1 MIIQYRSIGEL
12 LIEEKGIEDKQSPA
26 YKRFIL
32 RQLCSELH
40 EYKTQDDTYGRLL
53 VLNLDLA
60 SKQAKFRL
68 EDELTHE
75 KADKTMLFRKPAPN
89 DPNIFATTNALG
101 SILGFSLWHA
111 LDDKEINNIG
121 WSRPDKAAA
130 FKEFLDQI
138 RDSFFIKTE
147 TGFLLNRECLE
158 PEQREGFPD
167 ISDDE
172 LFPPGLKSSDY
183 NKILKKQL
191 DDYHKNGLKDLYSE
205 KQGFALHVD
214 GKPLLEGE
222 YGLEYLDYLYYR
234 VVESRYAKEI
244 KGICHICTNDGIVGS
259 EVSLKQKFY
268 GTTNPLYF
276 DGVSKNKTY
285 TSFGIC
291 QDCDNQLLVGMSHA
305 ATNLKFRIMNLDCII
320 IPNVNKQTG
329 LVERSELEAI
339 VRSLGR
345 SQNRKQTIR
354 NDINTMKNL
363 SKRCSGFNLFFFYK
377 EAMKQEFKIIGLIRD
392 ISFTDLA
399 QKTEALENMT
409 YETEI
414 YKIGEYWDLSVE
426 KLRHLILPQVKSKK
440 QDDYNPVSKQIT
452 QLVSR
457 YLKGQDFHYPEL
469 IRSFVNIW
477 SQAEYSSKDKYW
489 EHDLAPFMMGLYF
502 KHLHDFNMLKGVKAM
517 QNQDPASAQLDPKN
531 HEKYLEY
538 FQNHAFVFQ
547 DAANS
552 KFYRGLFLLGVLIAR
567 IENAEFQKT
576 KKKTFSNRLNFK
588 GISPRKIKSIYNT
601 VEEYLKI
608 RDVWPDN
615 QALAFCSESM
625 MGMEESN
632 LMPQEVVYYL
642 LAGRAYENYLG
653 IMFSK
658 SKQEEKESEEDKN
671 D

>member
-1 MIIQYRSIGEL
+1 MIIQYRSIGDL
-12 LIEEKGIEDKQSPA
+12 LIEEKGIENKQSPA

-32 RQLCSELH
+32 SQFCSELH
-40 EYKTQDDTYGRLL
+40 EYKIGEDSYSRLL
-53 VLNLDLA
+53 ALNLDLA

-68 EDELTHE
+68 EDELTNE
-75 KADKTMLFRKPAPN
+75 RADMIMLFWKPAPN
-89 DPNIFATTNALG
+89 DPNIFATTNALS
-101 SILGFSLWHA
+101 SILGFSLWHT
-111 LDDKEINNIG
+111 LDEKDMKSIN
-121 WSRPDKAAA
+121 WSRPDKAAD
-130 FKEFLDQI
+130 FKEFLNQI
-138 RDSFFIKTE
+138 RDDFFIKIE

-167 ISDDE
+167 VSDDE

-191 DDYHKNGLKDLYSE
+191 DNYHKNGLKGLYAE
-205 KQGFALHVD
+205 KQGFALYVD

-222 YGLEYLDYLYYR
+222 YGPEYLDYLYFR
-234 VVESRYAKEI
+234 IVESRYAKGV
-244 KGICHICTNDGIVGS
+244 KGICHICANDGIVGS

-276 DGVSKNKTY
+276 DGASKSKTY

-305 ATNLKFRIMNLDCII
+305 LVKLKFWIMNLDCII

-329 LVERSELEAI
+329 MVERAELEAI

-345 SQNRKQTIR
+345 AQNRKQTIS
-354 NDINTMKNL
+354 NDVSTLKNL
-363 SKRCSGFNLFFFYK
+363 SKRCPGFNLLFFFR
-377 EAMKQEFKIIGLIRD
+377 MKQEFKIIDLIRD
-392 ISFTDLA
+392 LSFADLA

-426 KLRHLILPQVKSKK
+426 KLRHLILPSVKSKK
-440 QDDYNPVSKQIT
+440 KDDYNPVSKQIT

-457 YLKGQDFHYPEL
+457 YLKGQDFHYQEL

-477 SQAEYSSKDKYW
+477 SQVEYSSKDTYW
-489 EHDLAPFMMGLYF
+489 EHDLAPFMMGIYF
-502 KHLHDFNMLKGVKAM
+502 KHLHDFNMLKGVMAM
-517 QNQDPASAQLDPKN
+517 QNQHPTSAQLDPKN

-552 KFYRGLFLLGVLIAR
+552 RFYRGLFLLGVLIAR
-567 IENAEFQKT
+567 IENAEYQKT

-608 RDVWPDN
+608 RDVWTDN
-615 QALAFCSESM
+615 LALAYCSESLL
-625 MGMEESN
+625 GMEESGI
-632 LMPQEVVYYL
+632 MPQEVVYYL
-642 LAGRAYENYLG
+642 LAGRAFENYLG

-658 SKQEEKESEEDKN
+658 TKQEEKESEEDKN